1 MGIVSKFD
9 RIKAL
14 NFVDAIVEY
23 ALSRN
28 LSVVLESKLAN
39 IKEMPQYSCPM
50 NQMKT
55 DFIVTV
61 GGDGTILK
69 TCLSI
74 PKPETPILSINMGR
88 RGFLTEVS
96 PTDACNAIDRYL
108 NGDYYLEKNMKI
120 STTVNDVTLS
130 DALNEVLIASETPS
144 KMISLNI
151 IKDQDRLAYL
161 IDGLIISTPTG
172 STAYSLSAGGP
183 VIDPKLEA
191 FVVTPINSIVPAS
204 PIVFPSN
211 DTIEVQLKKPD
222 KALLVIDGQENLEI
236 TKKSVIRIRKSNH
249 QTVFIRFKENFYT
262 RLKKRLFISI
272 H

>member
-1 MGIVSKFD
+1 VGIVSKFD

-14 NFVDAIVEY
+14 NFVDTIVEHV
-23 ALSRN
+23 LSRN
-28 LSVVLESKLAN
+28 LSIVLESKLAN
-39 IKEMPQYSCPM
+39 IKKMLQYSCPM

-55 DFIVTV
+55 DFIVTI

-74 PKPETPILSINMGR
+74 PEPETPILSINMGR

-96 PTDACNAIDRYL
+96 PTNACGAIDSYL
-108 NGDYYLEKNMKI
+108 NGDYYLEKCMKI
-120 STTVNDVTLS
+120 STTVNDVTLP
-130 DALNEVLIASETPS
+130 DALNEVLIASKTPS

-151 IKDQDRLAYL
+151 MKNQEVLAYL
-161 IDGLIISTPTG
+161 VDGLIISTPTG

-204 PIVFPSN
+204 PIVFPSY
-211 DTIEVQLKKPD
+211 DTIEVKLKKPD
-222 KALLVIDGQENLEI
+222 KALLVIDGQENLGL
-236 TKKSVIRIRKSNH
+236 TRKNVIKIRKSGH
-249 QTVFIRFKENFYT
+249 QAVFIRFRENFYT
-262 RLKKRLFISI
+262 RLKKRLFISV